1 MAALLFLLV
10 SCLLSV
16 ALGFSTSNALRSSR
30 FSSHAIYALDDST
43 LLKLDEMK
51 AKFDRLSAVESPDA
65 EAEREKLKDTVEK
78 YTTFKEVKLM
88 MTKLR
93 NMWKGEASDRRKAR
107 ILKNFIDLYKGRL
120 EIEEILK
127 KNLGLPSSKE
137 VLIEGLDEISK
148 LDAEI
153 EGLQKKL
160 KDVEMVI
167 PSGMSTLEERF
178 GKV

>member
-1 MAALLFLLV
+1 M
-10 SCLLSV
+10 
-16 ALGFSTSNALRSSR
+16 
-30 FSSHAIYALDDST
+30 
-43 LLKLDEMK
+43 KLDEMK

-78 YTTFKEVKLM
+78 YATFKEVKLM

-107 ILKNFIDLYKGRL
+107 ILKNFVDLYKGRL

-137 VLIEGLDEISK
+137 TQIEGLDEISK

-153 EGLQKKL
+153 EGLQNKL
-160 KDVEMVI
+160 KSVEMVI
-167 PSGMSTLEERF
+167 PAGMSTIEERF